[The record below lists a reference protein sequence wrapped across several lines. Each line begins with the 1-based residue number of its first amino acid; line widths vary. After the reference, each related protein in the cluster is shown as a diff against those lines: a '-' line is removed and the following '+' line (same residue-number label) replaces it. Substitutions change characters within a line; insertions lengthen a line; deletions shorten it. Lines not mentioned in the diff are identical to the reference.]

1 MKIDWSVE
9 HDLDHDGIRSAPSS
23 PGVYEILQESTYPRY
38 KLATRVIKIGMSK
51 QDLQKELDNHLQRHT
66 TANRIKR
73 IKKEARV
80 TFRFAVTSADDASQ
94 IEKELLKEFEDRHWD
109 VPVCN
114 STRGYGRNEDSH
126 YG

>member
-1 MKIDWSVE
+1 MKIDWSKE
-9 HDLDHDGIRSAPSS
+9 HDLDRDGIRNAPSS
-23 PGVYEILQESTYPRY
+23 AGVYEILQEPTYPRY
-38 KLATRVIKIGMSK
+38 KLDTRVIKIGMSK
-51 QDLQKELDNHLQRHT
+51 QDLRKELDNHLQRHT

-73 IKKEARV
+73 IRKEARV
-80 TFRFAVTSADDASQ
+80 TFRFLVTSADDASR
-94 IEKELLKEFEDRHWD
+94 IEKELLKEFEDKHWD